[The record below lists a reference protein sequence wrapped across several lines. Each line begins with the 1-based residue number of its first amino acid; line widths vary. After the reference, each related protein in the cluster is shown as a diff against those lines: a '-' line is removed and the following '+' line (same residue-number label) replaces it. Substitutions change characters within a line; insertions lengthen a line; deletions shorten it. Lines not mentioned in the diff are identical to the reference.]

1 MQHLTIAASAVQFT
15 TMKGNYSQFYDVM
28 TVNHNDNIY
37 HCSVVSHFQKPELA
51 RSINQDWHKQP
62 GCQSQPFFSI
72 PLENVILDEL
82 HLLLRVTDRFEEG
95 IIMEMLKWDKVNNM
109 SI

>member
-1 MQHLTIAASAVQFT
+1 MT
-15 TMKGNYSQFYDVM
+15 YS
-28 TVNHNDNIY
+28 
-37 HCSVVSHFQKPELA
+37 CSHFQKPELA
-51 RSINQDWHKQP
+51 RIINQDWHKQP
-62 GCQSQPFFSI
+62 GCHSQPFFNI
-72 PLENVILDEL
+72 PLENVMLDEL